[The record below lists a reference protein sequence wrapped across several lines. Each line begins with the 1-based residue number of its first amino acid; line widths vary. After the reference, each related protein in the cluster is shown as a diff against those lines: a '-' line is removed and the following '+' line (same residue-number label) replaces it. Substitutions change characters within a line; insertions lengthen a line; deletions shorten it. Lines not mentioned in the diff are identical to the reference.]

1 MNARAHSDGWRLAL
15 LLALI
20 MLLPASSVLADCR
33 IPPDLAQVEAT
44 LPTLRG
50 KLRAKAPVRIVAIGG
65 GSTAGA
71 AAGSPDLAWPHFLAQ
86 RLVEMFPGVPITI
99 LNKGVPR
106 QSAAQ
111 MLARFPS
118 EVLAEHPIL
127 VIWEAGIN
135 DAVHG
140 TEVEDFAVTMQH
152 GVDQLQS
159 HGIDVIL
166 IDIQF
171 SRMTESL
178 IDFERY
184 LQALHRIGEADGLYV
199 FPRYAI
205 MRYWSE
211 ENVFNFDTVAKD
223 ARAKLA
229 ADVYRCLGDRL
240 ADAIK
245 AMAR

>member
-1 MNARAHSDGWRLAL
+1 MNRHAHSGGFWPAL
-15 LLALI
+15 LLAITLAAP
-20 MLLPASSVLADCR
+20 PALAATNCR
-33 IPPDLAQVEAT
+33 IPPDLAEVDAS
-44 LPTLRG
+44 LPLLRA
-50 KLRAKAPVRIVAIGG
+50 KLHAKAPVRIVAIGG

-86 RLVEMFPGVPITI
+86 RLSQMFPAVPITVV
-99 LNKGVPR
+99 NKGVPR

-111 MLARFPS
+111 MLARFATD
-118 EVLAEHPIL
+118 VFAEHPVL

-140 TEVEDFAVTMQH
+140 VEIDDFALTMQQ
-152 GVDQLQS
+152 GVDQLRA
-159 HGIDVIL
+159 HGIDIVL

-171 SRMTESL
+171 SRTTETL
-178 IDFERY
+178 IDFARY
-184 LQALHRIGEADGLYV
+184 LDALHRVGEVNGLYV

-211 ENVFNFDTVAKD
+211 QNVFNFDTVEKE

-229 ADVYRCLGDRL
+229 ANVYRCIGDRL
-240 ADAIK
+240 GDAIR